1 MKTLK
6 FLASSALT
14 AFAALVMAMSCT
26 KEPVENLIPTEPS
39 VETVTL
45 HLSAPTTKT
54 TLQDDKTVL
63 WTEGDKVAINHIL
76 YDVTVNPD
84 DRSSAIVENV
94 LRADE
99 YYALYEPHYKTL
111 SSGISLTENSNYYDL
126 ATGRYRVWFSTG
138 VAYAKNS
145 FSTFSSPMC
154 TYSTD
159 ENLSFYNLGGVVKIG
174 LTGNGETL
182 DAVMLNTN
190 SGSKI
195 AGYVN
200 VYENKMPS
208 GYYWDNLNASN
219 VEFGSPQDFMR
230 LRCTGKDV
238 VLGPEPTWFY
248 FPVAP
253 FTDPAGVYV
262 TALTTD
268 GGIFAKVKHGEFSVD
283 RAQVNELPAIE
294 YHRFSDIT
302 IEPEDKQARA
312 LVWRVTAEP
321 GSVVRYAVV
330 TKSVWDNWINSGIA
344 ESRLPAR
351 VLALGSEMVSCDEN
365 GVATIK
371 TTKSNKTDRTQ
382 TDMLPETE
390 YIIVAQYGYA
400 KGNGNC
406 FSASCMTSAVV
417 GDAPVLEASVL
428 ETRITKNI
436 IPIHI
441 KTNASSLKVYVL
453 TISDYNVLADG
464 NSDLDIASAF
474 GTEFSP
480 EYVGYANTEDGL
492 RWSIWDL
499 KANTEY
505 VILILAT
512 SDGGMQ
518 SVAHLVG
525 KTLPDPETTKSMTIE
540 DFTKTTS
547 EW

>member
-14 AFAALVMAMSCT
+14 AFAALVMAMACT

-94 LRADE
+94 PRADE
-99 YYALYEPHYKTL
+99 YYALYDPQYKTL
-111 SSGISLTENSNYYDL
+111 SSGISIAEKYHCYNSSTSMY
-126 ATGRYRVWFSTG
+126 WPEFSTS
-138 VAYAKNS
+138 VVYAKNS

-159 ENLSFYNLGGVVKIG
+159 ENLSFYNLGGAVKIG

-182 DAVMLNTN
+182 SAVILNTN

-195 AGYVN
+195 AGYMC
-200 VYENKMPS
+200 VYEPRLPG
-208 GYYWDNLNASN
+208 GYYWNSLNASN
-219 VEFGSPQDFMR
+219 VEFWSPQDYVR
-230 LRCTGKDV
+230 VKCVGQDV
-238 VLGPEPTWFY
+238 VLGSEPTWFY

-330 TKSVWDNWINSGIA
+330 AKSVWDDWSNSGIA

-371 TTKSNKTDRTQ
+371 TTKSNKIDRTQ

-400 KGNGNC
+400 RGNGNC

-428 ETRITKNI
+428 EELTMKDRIYTN
-436 IPIHI
+436 I
-441 KTNASSLKVYVL
+441 KTNASSLKVYAL
-453 TISDYNVLADG
+453 AISDYNVLAEG

-474 GTEFSP
+474 GTELDSK
-480 EYVGYANTEDGL
+480 YVGYANTEAGL
-492 RWSIWDL
+492 KWYIRDL
-499 KANTEY
+499 NANTEY

-512 SDGGMQ
+512 SVGGMQ
-518 SVAHLVG
+518 SVVHLVG